1 MTHQFKIYPEYFRAV
16 VERRKSFEV
25 RKKRHLEPYLVG
37 GDCVILYEF
46 DPDSEM
52 YTGRVWNGKIT
63 YVLDDERFCKED
75 YVIFGIVEI

>member
-25 RKKRHLEPYLVG
+25 RKKRHLEPYLVD
-37 GDCVILYEF
+37 DCVILYEF

-52 YTGRVWNGKIT
+52 YTGRVWNGRIT
-63 YVLDDERFCKED
+63 YVLDDEQYCKED